1 MRLGAL
7 DTALGNVGTANSLS
21 TAILGKTL
29 DQTEAQSQSLID
41 AMNQM
46 PAPAMERSVN
56 PSVGSNLDMSV

>member
-29 DQTEAQSQSLID
+29 DQTEAQS
-41 AMNQM
+41 
-46 PAPAMERSVN
+46 
-56 PSVGSNLDMSV
+56 

>member
-29 DQTEAQSQSLID
+29 DRQRHRAR
-41 AMNQM
+41 A
-46 PAPAMERSVN
+46 
-56 PSVGSNLDMSV
+56 